1 MKSDGMKLLV
11 SGDQSSS
18 TIAPDSDEFT
28 GFVFKLQANLDP
40 RHRDRMAFIR
50 VCSGTFRKGMK
61 VGHSRMKKTI
71 NLSSAQRYHMSS
83 SDHNATD
90 TSYPSKLFTH
100 TYLTNV
106 IFLFNTF

>member
-71 NLSSAQRYHMSS
+71 NLSSAQRYHIS
-83 SDHNATD
+83 SDHFYNGHILSIEAFH
-90 TSYPSKLFTH
+90 SHIPYQCNL
-100 TYLTNV
+100 L
-106 IFLFNTF
+106 I